1 MLELDCNI
9 EIDINNDEESIVKD
23 KKVNEFI
30 THILLNENKNN
41 EITHY
46 ISMTIV
52 DNKEIR
58 NINRE
63 YRNID
68 KETDVISFAY
78 EDSEDVDS
86 EYKVLGDIVIS
97 IDKVRSQSIEYNHS
111 FKREFYYLVC
121 HSVLHLLGYD
131 HMNEEDK
138 RIMRDKEEFYLKN
151 FEIER

>member
-9 EIDINNDEESIVKD
+9 EIDINSDEENIIKD
-23 KKVNEFI
+23 KKINDFI

-41 EITHY
+41 EKIYY
-46 ISMTIV
+46 ISIMIV
-52 DNKEIR
+52 NNNEIR

-78 EDSEDVDS
+78 EDNEDVDS

-97 IDKVRSQSIEYNHS
+97 IDKVRDQADEYNHS
-111 FKREFYYLVC
+111 FEREFYYLVC

-131 HMNEEDK
+131 HMNEEEK
-138 RIMRDKEEFYLKN
+138 KIMRDKEEFYLKK
-151 FEIER
+151 FKIER